1 MKKILVIGG
10 TGFLGHHI
18 CKKLSKKKNYK
29 VHSLSLNRPDDKKK
43 LKKIKYYHQ
52 DLLKKKFHIN
62 LKKADYDI
70 IVNTSGYSG
79 NLPVINKGKNINTN
93 HFLIIKN
100 ILKNINLT
108 KKIKL
113 IHLGSSSEYGKRQ
126 SPIKETDKCKPDNIY
141 GKSKLACTNYIL
153 NFKNKNFKYVI
164 LRLFQVYGEFQKEDK
179 LVPYVIDKCQK
190 DLKFNVSS
198 GNQIRDFLYVG
209 DLVEAIDKAIFTKK
223 AENKLINLGSGN
235 PITVKNIIKIIFGI
249 IKKGKPNFGALKINP
264 GETLKTYPN
273 IQKSKLYLNWK
284 SKVPFK
290 NGIIRIIKHN
300 HQKNIK

>member
-18 CKKLSKKKNYK
+18 CKKLSKKKNYQ

-43 LKKIKYYHQ
+43 LKKIKYYNQ
-52 DLLKKKFHIN
+52 DLLKKRFHIN

-70 IVNTSGYSG
+70 IINTSGYSG
-79 NLPVINKGKNINTN
+79 NLPVINNGKNINTN
-93 HFLIIKN
+93 HFSIIKN

-113 IHLGSSSEYGKRQ
+113 IHLASSSEYGKKQ
-126 SPIKETDKCKPDNIY
+126 SPIKETDKCKPNNIY

-235 PITVKNIIKIIFGI
+235 PIAVKNIIKIIFSI

-300 HQKNIK
+300 YQKNIK